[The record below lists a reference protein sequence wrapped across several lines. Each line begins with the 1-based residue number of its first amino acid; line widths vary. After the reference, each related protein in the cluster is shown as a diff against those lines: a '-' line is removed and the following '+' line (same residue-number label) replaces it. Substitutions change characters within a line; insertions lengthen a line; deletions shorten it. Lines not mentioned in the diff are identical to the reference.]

1 MYSRIERVVLPDR
14 RFAAGVAV
22 CLALYNNF
30 VHLVPGHR
38 ALYVPLNLALAAG
51 LLWLAR
57 HSGLSWS
64 ALGLDRG
71 WLRRGLAWGVGPV
84 LAVTVAYGAAL
95 VVPAGRDLLQDE
107 RVAGLSAAELAYQ
120 TLVRIP
126 FGTVVLEEVA
136 FRAVLLAAWGRVHSV
151 RAAVMVSS
159 ALFGL
164 WHVRPTL
171 SALEVNDLAGGPW
184 ERTLAVGGAVAFTA
198 GAGLVFCWLR
208 LRAESLLAPASLHVA
223 VNSFGTV
230 AAFFAHRWG

>member
-1 MYSRIERVVLPDR
+1 MYSRIERAASEAGW
-14 RFAAGVAV
+14 FAPGTAV
-22 CLALYNNF
+22 FLAVYNNL
-30 VHLVPGHR
+30 VHLVPAQR
-38 ALYVPLNLALAAG
+38 ALYVPLNLAVAAG
-51 LLWLAR
+51 LLGVAR
-57 HSGLSWS
+57 RSGLAWS
-64 ALGLDRG
+64 ALGLGRG
-71 WLRRGLAWGVGPV
+71 WLRRGLGWSVGPA
-84 LAVTVAYGAAL
+84 LAVAVAYGAAL
-95 VVPAGRDLLQDE
+95 LAPSARELLQDE
-107 RVAGLSAAELAYQ
+107 RVAGLGAAELAYQ

-126 FGTVVLEEVA
+126 LGTVVLEEVA
-136 FRAVLLAAWGRVHSV
+136 FRAVLLAAWARGHSV
-151 RAAVMVSS
+151 RAAVVVSS

-171 SALEVNDLAGGPW
+171 SALEINDLAAGPW